1 MVKFDIE
8 ENYDELRNLY
18 KILKID
24 VLMIFEYFY
33 IFLKFRFFILII
45 IINIYIC
52 MKFVKCDGWV
62 DGYMDRYEDRYD

>member
-8 ENYDELRNLY
+8 ENYDELKNLY

-24 VLMIFEYFY
+24 VLMIFEYLY